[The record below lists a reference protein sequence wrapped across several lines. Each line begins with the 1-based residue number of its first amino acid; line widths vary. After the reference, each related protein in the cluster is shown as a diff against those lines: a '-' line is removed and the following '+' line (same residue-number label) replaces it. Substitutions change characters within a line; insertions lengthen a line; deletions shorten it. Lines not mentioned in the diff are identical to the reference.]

1 VFLNK
6 LYATVRKTM
15 SDKALSGLKVLEF
28 ATMVSGPYC
37 GKLLADL
44 GANVVKV
51 EAMEGDPARSFGPF
65 PTSGPHPERSGLYL
79 YNNTSKRGITLNL
92 TASEGLET
100 FQKLIRW
107 ADVLID
113 NHPPAVLESLGL
125 GWESIH
131 ILNPEL
137 VYTSI
142 TPYGR
147 TGPRSKVKADEL
159 TLTHAGGL
167 GNLLPTRS
175 ADIARPPVKLGGFQV
190 AYYGAIVA
198 ALSTLAV
205 VSNRSKTGGGKL
217 IDISLQE
224 VVIATVAPNI
234 TGNRYNDTTW
244 SRVPDRPPASGR
256 MQTSD
261 GYIIF
266 AAADDHHFRAFREL
280 AGKPDW
286 IAGDEWDNR
295 VYRRFHMMDI
305 VPQMEAWMRQYKK
318 DELGQMLDDVGI
330 PNGPVNTAKD
340 VMEYRQ
346 YTARNYFVSVDHP
359 EAGRLKYP
367 GWPYKMS
374 SSPPEISR
382 SAPLLGQ
389 HNQEITRELSSMSL
403 GGQTSPESTL
413 KDSPGKLPLEGIRIL
428 DFNWVY
434 AGPYAC
440 MLLGQLGAEVIKIEG
455 HRRSD
460 LTRRGVIWPLPE
472 PNPFLLPPNQG
483 LAYNTLNQNKKSLTL
498 DLGKPEGVGLA
509 RKLAGVCDVVID
521 NMRPGVM
528 AKLGLGYEDL
538 KKIRAD
544 IICVTLS
551 SRGYG
556 GPETDYLGFATTH
569 QSIGGL
575 TYLSGYP
582 DDHPTHGSAD
592 ADIMNS
598 MVAAYITIVALHH
611 RRKTGEGQ
619 FIDISQCEAV
629 TSLIGEYL
637 LAYQMTGKIPERIGN
652 AHHYYAPHNVYRCWG
667 VDRWL
672 ALEVHSDEEFA
683 VLMKI
688 IGRPE
693 LSRDPRFADTISRK
707 KHEKILDEIIGDWIR
722 QRDRDWMVKEFCQA
736 GLAAAPSRDGRD
748 MYADSHL
755 RARKAFVTVHH
766 PEIGELELPGS
777 PFKIEGLETPV
788 VCAPRLGEHNEY
800 ILGELLGLNEKE
812 IAELRT
818 KDVIMS
824 HEQGRRPLEH

>member
-1 VFLNK
+1 
-6 LYATVRKTM
+6 M
-15 SDKALSGLKVLEF
+15 SEKALNDLKIIEF
-28 ATMVSGPYC
+28 ASMVSGPYC

-44 GANVVKV
+44 GANVVKI
-51 EAMEGDPARSFGPF
+51 EPTKGDPARSFGPF
-65 PTSGPHPERSGLYL
+65 PTTGPNPERSGLFL
-79 YNNTSKRGITLNL
+79 YNNTSKRGITLDL
-92 TASEGLET
+92 TSPEGIET
-100 FQKLIRW
+100 FKKLIIW

-113 NHPPAVLESLGL
+113 NHPPAVLENLGL
-125 GWESIH
+125 GWEIIH
-131 ILNPEL
+131 QLNPEL

-147 TGPRSKVKADEL
+147 TGPRSKVKGDEL
-159 TLTHAGGL
+159 TLIHAGGL

-175 ADIARPPVKLGGFQV
+175 ADIDRPPVKLGGFQV

-198 ALSTLAV
+198 ALTTLAV
-205 VSNRSKTGGGKL
+205 VSNRSKTGGGRL

-224 VVIATVAPNI
+224 VVMATVAPNI
-234 TGNRYNDTTW
+234 TSNRYNRTTW

-266 AAADDHHFRAFREL
+266 APADDHHFRAFREL

-295 VYRRFHMMDI
+295 VYRRFHMKDI

-318 DELGQMLDDVGI
+318 DELGQRFDEVGI

-340 VMEYRQ
+340 VMENRQ
-346 YTARNYFVSVDHP
+346 YAARNYFVSVDHP
-359 EAGRLKYP
+359 IAGRLKYP

-374 SSPPEISR
+374 SIKPEISR
-382 SAPLLGQ
+382 HAPLLGQ
-389 HNQEITRELSSMSL
+389 HNDEVAKEFAGASIRAKA
-403 GGQTSPESTL
+403 SPESIL
-413 KDSPGKLPLEGIRIL
+413 KDRPGKLPLEGIRVL

-460 LTRRGVIWPLPE
+460 MTRRGVIWPLPE
-472 PNPFLLPPNQG
+472 PHPLLLPPNQG
-483 LAYNTLNQNKKSLTL
+483 LAYNTINQNKKSLTL
-498 DLGKPEGVGLA
+498 DLGKPEGIALA
-509 RKLAGVCDVVID
+509 RKLAGVSDVVID

-528 AKLGLGYEDL
+528 TNLGLGYEEL
-538 KKIRAD
+538 KKMRSD

-582 DDHPTHGSAD
+582 DGHPTHGSAD

-598 MVAAYITIVALHH
+598 MVAAYSTIVALHH
-611 RRKTGEGQ
+611 RQRTGEGQ

-629 TSLIGEYL
+629 TSLIGEFL

-652 AHHYYAPHNVYRCWG
+652 SHPYYAPHNVYPCWG

-672 ALEVHSDEEFA
+672 ALEIHSDEEFA
-683 VLMKI
+683 VLTKI
-688 IGRPE
+688 IGLPE
-693 LSRDPRFADTISRK
+693 LANDSRFADRNSRK
-707 KHEKILDEIIGDWIR
+707 KHEPELDEIIGNWIR
-722 QRDRDWMVKEFCQA
+722 QRDRDWMVNEFCQA

-748 MYADSHL
+748 MVADRHL
-755 RARKAFVTVHH
+755 RKRKAFVTVHH
-766 PEIGELELPGS
+766 PEIGKLELPGP
-777 PFKIEGLETPV
+777 PFRIEGLETPV
-788 VCAPRLGEHNEY
+788 VCAPLLGEHNDY
-800 ILGELLGLNEKE
+800 VLGELLGLDDKE
-812 IAELRT
+812 IAELRA
-818 KDVIMS
+818 KDIIMDR
-824 HEQGRRPLEH
+824 EQGSRPLEH

>member
-1 VFLNK
+1 MPK
-6 LYATVRKTM
+6 
-15 SDKALSGLKVLEF
+15 KALNDIKILEF
-28 ATMVSGPYC
+28 ASMVSGPYC
-37 GKLLADL
+37 GKLMADM
-44 GANVVKV
+44 GANVIKI
-51 EAMEGDPARSFGPF
+51 ETSEGDPARSFGPF
-65 PTSGPHPERSGLYL
+65 PATGGSHPERSGLYL

-92 TASEGLET
+92 AEPKDLDT
-100 FQKLIRW
+100 FKKLILW

-113 NHPPAVLESLGL
+113 NHAPAVLENLGL
-125 GWESIH
+125 GWEALH
-131 ILNPEL
+131 QLNPEL

-147 TGPRSKVKADEL
+147 SGPRSNVQGDEL
-159 TLTHAGGL
+159 TLIHAGGL
-167 GNLLPTRS
+167 GNLLPARS
-175 ADIARPPVKLGGFQV
+175 VNIDRPPVKLGGFQA

-198 ALSTLAV
+198 AFTALAV

-224 VVIATVAPNI
+224 VVMATVAPN
-234 TGNRYNDTTW
+234 TAGNRYDGSTW

-256 MQTSD
+256 MQTRD

-305 VPQMEAWMRQYKK
+305 VPQMEAWMMQHKK
-318 DELGQMLDDVGI
+318 EDLHQMLAKEGI

-340 VMEYRQ
+340 VMENRQ
-346 YTARNYFVSVDHP
+346 YIARNYFVAVDHP
-359 EAGRLKYP
+359 TAGRLKYP

-374 SSPPEISR
+374 ASKPEISR
-382 SAPLLGQ
+382 PAPLLGQ
-389 HNQEITRELSSMSL
+389 HNDEIAHELSGLRVPAQPSAEP
-403 GGQTSPESTL
+403 TV
-413 KDSPGKLPLEGIRIL
+413 KDSHRKLPLEGIRIL
-428 DFNWVY
+428 DFTWVY

-460 LTRRGVIWPLPE
+460 LTRRSVVWPLPE
-472 PNPFLLPPNQG
+472 PNPILLPPNQG

-498 DLGKPEGVGLA
+498 DLSKPEGVALA
-509 RKLAGVCDVVID
+509 RKLASVSDVVMD
-521 NMRPGVM
+521 NMRPGAMVN
-528 AKLGLGYEDL
+528 LGLGYEDL
-538 KKIRAD
+538 KKIRSD

-556 GPETDYLGFATTH
+556 GPETDYLGFATIH

-575 TYLSGYP
+575 TYISGYP

-598 MVAAYITIVALHH
+598 MVAVYSTIVALHH
-611 RRKTGEGQ
+611 RNRTGEGQ
-619 FIDISQCEAV
+619 FIDISQCEGT
-629 TSLIGEYL
+629 TSLIGEFL

-652 AHHYYAPHNVYRCWG
+652 SHPYYAPHNVYRCWG

-672 ALEVHSDEEFA
+672 ALEIHTNEEFTI
-683 VLMKI
+683 LMNI
-688 IGRPE
+688 IGQPE
-693 LSRDPRFADTISRK
+693 LSRDPRFADMSSRK
-707 KHEKILDEIIGDWIR
+707 KNENELNGIIGDWIC
-722 QRDRDWMVKEFCQA
+722 QRDRDWMVNEFCNA
-736 GLAAAPSRDGRD
+736 GLAAAPSRDGLD
-748 MYADSHL
+748 LYADPHL
-755 RARKAFVTVHH
+755 RDRKAFVTINH
-766 PEIGELELPGS
+766 PEIGELELPGP
-777 PFKIEGLETPV
+777 PFRIEGLKTPV

-800 ILGELLGLNEKE
+800 ILGELLGLDDKE
-812 IAELRT
+812 IADLRD
-818 KDVIMS
+818 KDIIME
-824 HEQGRRPLEH
+824 HEQGSRPLEH